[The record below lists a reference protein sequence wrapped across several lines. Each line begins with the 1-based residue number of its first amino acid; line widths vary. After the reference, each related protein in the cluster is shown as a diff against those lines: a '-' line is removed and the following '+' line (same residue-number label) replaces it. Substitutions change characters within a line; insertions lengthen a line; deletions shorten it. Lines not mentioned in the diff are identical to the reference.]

1 MQHFGNPEALQI
13 LGNPA
18 EEYAGLAGV
27 GISRYFFR
35 LLVQG
40 ELL

>member
-1 MQHFGNPEALQI
+1 MQPFGNLEALRI

-35 LLVQG
+35 LLIEG